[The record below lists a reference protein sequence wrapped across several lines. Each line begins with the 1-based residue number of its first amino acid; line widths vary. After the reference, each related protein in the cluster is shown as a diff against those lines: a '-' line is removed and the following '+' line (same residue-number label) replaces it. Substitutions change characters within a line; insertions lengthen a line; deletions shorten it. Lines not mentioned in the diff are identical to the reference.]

1 MPRWSCRYREGA
13 RPQPFIV
20 GNLHNAD
27 RGSTQPRQLYTMRAV
42 HRRAATRPV
51 RWTDHLGRPD
61 EAQHLSRIGRAAA
74 VGRYPVFE
82 H

>member
-1 MPRWSCRYREGA
+1 
-13 RPQPFIV
+13 
-20 GNLHNAD
+20 
-27 RGSTQPRQLYTMRAV
+27 MRAV